1 MQYMQR
7 AIELARNT
15 LGSASPNP
23 SVGAVIVNDGTIVG
37 EGWTQPVGGSHAEIV
52 ALERAGDAARGAII
66 YTTLEPCCHF
76 SRTPPCTTALMR
88 AGIVEVRTAI
98 LDPDPRVNGEGIA
111 EMERAGIKVSLGLCA
126 DDATQVIESYVHRT
140 TTGLPFVIAK
150 FAMSLD
156 GKIATSSGES
166 QWISG
171 EEARRHAHNLRRT
184 ADAVM
189 VGVGTALADE
199 PQLTARDAKNAPL
212 ERQPLRVVVDS
223 SGRVSASSNLFS
235 SPGNVLVATA
245 TMDEG
250 TETALASAGAEVVR
264 LPGDDGRVDI
274 GALMPFLVARG
285 VNSVLVEGGGTLLAS
300 LIEQGLV
307 SKVEAIVA
315 PMLIGGRNALTPI
328 EGDGFSSL
336 KDAIRLGN
344 ITVGR
349 LGNDIHIV
357 GYVEAGS
364 KDGT

>member
-23 SVGAVIVNDGTIVG
+23 SVGAVIVNDGAIVG
-37 EGWTQPVGGSHAEIV
+37 EGWTQPVGGPHAEIL
-52 ALERAGDAARGAII
+52 ALERAGDAARGATI

-76 SRTPPCTTALMR
+76 GRTPPCTAALLK
-88 AGIVEVRTAI
+88 AGIVKVCAAI

-111 EMERAGIKVSLGLCA
+111 EMERAGIKVTLGLCA

-156 GKIATSSGES
+156 GKIATSSGQS
-166 QWISG
+166 RWISG

-189 VGVGTALADE
+189 VGIGTALADD
-199 PQLTARDAKNAPL
+199 PQLTARDSNGTL
-212 ERQPLRVVVDS
+212 LDRQPLRVVVDS
-223 SGRVSASSNLFS
+223 AGRVSPDSKLFRR
-235 SPGNVLVATA
+235 PGNVLVATA
-245 TMDEG
+245 TMN
-250 TETALASAGAEVVR
+250 ETAKSALKSVGAEVVQV
-264 LPGDDGRVDI
+264 PGGDGRADVS
-274 GALMPFLVARG
+274 ALMPLLVERG
-285 VNSVLVEGGGTLLAS
+285 VNSVLVEGGGTLMAS

-315 PMLIGGRNALTPI
+315 PMLIGGRDALTPV
-328 EGDGFSSL
+328 EGNGFSRL
-336 KDAIRLGN
+336 KDALMLDN
-344 ITVGR
+344 IKVGQ

-357 GYVEAGS
+357 GYVKVGS